1 MIELSGVTRKFGRT
15 VALKDVNLKVN
26 EGEFLAVTGESGS
39 GKTTLLQIMAGIDK
53 PTEGRVVMAG
63 TDLTDLSENDLAIF
77 RRRNIGFVF
86 QFFHLIPELTVV
98 ENVELPMELVRS
110 RWDKT
115 MKLTKRI
122 SFREVSYRTYPQV
135 VELLG
140 LVGIKSQYFNR
151 LPDELSGGE
160 KQRVAIARA
169 LANDPRILLA
179 DQPTENLDP
188 KTGLKIA
195 RLFEKVHRE
204 LGKTLVIATHSP
216 DIISR
221 ASRVVG
227 LEHGQLFE
235 RG

>member
-15 VALKDVNLKVN
+15 VALRDANLKVD

-53 PTEGRVVMAG
+53 PTDGRVVVAG
-63 TDLTDLSENDLAIF
+63 TDLTDLSENNLAVF

-98 ENVELPMELVRS
+98 ENVELPLELVRS
-110 RWDKT
+110 RWNKT
-115 MKLTKRI
+115 VKLTKTI

-135 VELLG
+135 VELLD

-160 KQRVAIARA
+160 QQRVAIARA
-169 LANDPRILLA
+169 LANDPKILVA

-188 KTGLKIA
+188 ETSLRIA
-195 RLFEKVHRE
+195 KLFEKVHGE
-204 LGKTLVIATHSP
+204 LRKTLVIATHSR

-221 ASRVVG
+221 ASRVVCM
-227 LEHGQLFE
+227 EHGQLFE